1 VNRVLILRPQP
12 GADQS
17 ARLAR
22 SLGLEP
28 VVAPLFTVR
37 PLAWEPVEAA
47 GFDAVMMTSAN
58 AARYGGPG
66 LAPLTLLPCYAVGQ
80 ATAAA
85 AREAGFERVTAGDG
99 DAEDLIDFCV
109 DDGVCNL
116 LHLCG
121 REHRPVE
128 RPGLRVERRIV
139 YASDAAEAL
148 PAAAR
153 AALEGGAVALL
164 HSPRAAA
171 LFREL
176 VEARGSVAIAAI
188 SAAAAQAAGDGWLA
202 REAAP
207 QPTDEAL
214 LELAAKLCKI
224 AAR

>member
-1 VNRVLILRPQP
+1 MNRILILRPQP

-22 SLGLEP
+22 SFGLEP
-28 VVAPLFTVR
+28 TVAPLFTVG

-58 AARYGGPG
+58 AARHGGPG
-66 LAPLTLLPCYAVGQ
+66 LAPLTLLPCYAVGE

-109 DDGVCNL
+109 DDGVCSL

-139 YASDAAEAL
+139 YASDAAAAL

-164 HSPRAAA
+164 HSPRSAA
-171 LFREL
+171 LFGEL
-176 VEARGSVAIAAI
+176 VEARGTVAIAAI
-188 SAAAAQAAGDGWLA
+188 SAAAAEAAGDGWLA

-224 AAR
+224 AGR

>member
-1 VNRVLILRPQP
+1 MNQVLILRPQP

-22 SLGLEP
+22 SFGLKP
-28 VVAPLFTVR
+28 VVAPLFRVR

-58 AARYGGPG
+58 AARHGGPG
-66 LAPLTLLPCYAVGQ
+66 LTPLRPLPCYAVGE

-85 AREAGFERVTAGDG
+85 AREAGFERVTAGEG
-99 DAEDLIDFCV
+99 DAEDLIDRCAG
-109 DDGVCNL
+109 DGVRNL
-116 LHLCG
+116 LHLGG

-139 YASDAAEAL
+139 YASDAAGAL

-153 AALEGGAVALL
+153 EAIEGGAVALL

-171 LFREL
+171 LFGEL
-176 VEARGSVAIAAI
+176 VAARRSIAIAAI
-188 SAAAAQAAGDGWLA
+188 SAAAAEAAGDGWRV

-207 QPTDEAL
+207 RPTDEAL

>member
-1 VNRVLILRPQP
+1 MNRVLILRPQP

-22 SLGLEP
+22 SFGLEP
-28 VVAPLFTVR
+28 VVAPLFTVGAL
-37 PLAWEPVEAA
+37 PWEPVEAA

-58 AARYGGPG
+58 AARHGGPG
-66 LAPLTLLPCYAVGQ
+66 LAPLTLLPCYAVGE

-85 AREAGFERVTAGDG
+85 AREAGFERVTVGDG
-99 DAEDLIDFCV
+99 DAEDLIGLCARDRV
-109 DDGVCNL
+109 SNL
-116 LHLCG
+116 LHFCG
-121 REHRPVE
+121 REHRAVE

-139 YASDAAEAL
+139 YASDAVSTL

-153 AALEGGAVALL
+153 AAVEGGAVALL

-171 LFREL
+171 LFGEL
-176 VEARGSVAIAAI
+176 VEAREGVAVAAI
-188 SAAAAQAAGDGWLA
+188 SAAAAEAAGDGWLA

>member
-1 VNRVLILRPQP
+1 MNRVLILRPQP